1 MIMKSILKTITAT
14 IVSAV
19 ASFGL
24 FAGACTAQEIKPSLD
39 SHLEAFRPLL
49 GKTMKAVFK
58 DSKPENPTVDVQ
70 KWERALNGKAVRMT
84 HSINKGVYGG
94 ETIFIW
100 DNKKQQVTYYY
111 FTTADYMT
119 VGTVKFDNGKIITH
133 ETVSDSGDGIT
144 EVRGNSELAAD
155 GELHVKAEYFKKG
168 AWTPGHEADYKED
181 ATAALI
187 FK

>member
-1 MIMKSILKTITAT
+1 MKSILKTIIGTMTNSGA
-14 IVSAV
+14 ILAV
-19 ASFGL
+19 M
-24 FAGACTAQEIKPSLD
+24 AGTCIAQEAKPSLD
-39 SHLEAFRPLL
+39 SHLEPFRPLL

-58 DSKPENPTVDVQ
+58 DSKPENPTVDVA

-84 HSINKGVYGG
+84 HSINRGVYGG

-119 VGTVKFDNGKIITH
+119 IGTVKFENGKIVTH
-133 ETVSDSGDGIT
+133 ETVSDSGEGIT
-144 EVRGNSELAAD
+144 EVRANSEILPT
-155 GELHVKAEYFKKG
+155 GEMHVKAEYFKNG
-168 AWTPGHEADYKED
+168 AWAPGHEATYKED
-181 ATAALI
+181 STASLV